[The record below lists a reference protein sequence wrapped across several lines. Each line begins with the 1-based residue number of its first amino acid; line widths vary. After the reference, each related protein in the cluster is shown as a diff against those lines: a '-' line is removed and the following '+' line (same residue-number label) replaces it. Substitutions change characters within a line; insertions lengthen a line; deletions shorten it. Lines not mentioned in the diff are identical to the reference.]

1 MSYILTQSATNSP
14 FSVVRVSGTSVDH
27 PDTIS
32 DSPWLSYDASTDTIS
47 VTDTDAYF
55 ETGMSLNRTSA
66 AGVVTYSLDPNG
78 ASDTHTWAQVNVA
91 GNTPGLSGSFSRGDD
106 TAYSVHNTTRV
117 DYEYRP
123 SSTSYSYITERS
135 KTIVKRL

>member
-1 MSYILTQSATNSP
+1 MSYILTQSADNSP
-14 FSVVRVSGTSVDH
+14 FSIVRVSGTTVDH

-32 DSPWLSYDASTDTIS
+32 NAPWLSYNASTDTIS

-55 ETGMSLNRTSA
+55 ETGMSLYRSVA

-78 ASDTHTWAQVNVA
+78 SSDMHTWAQVNIA
-91 GNTPGLSGSFSRGDD
+91 GNTPGGGAFSRGDD

-117 DYEYRP
+117 DYEYKP
-123 SSTSYSYITERS
+123 TTYTYITERS

>member
-1 MSYILTQSATNSP
+1 MSYILTQSADNSP
-14 FSVVRVSGTSVDH
+14 FSVVRVSATSVDH

-32 DSPWLSYDASTDTIS
+32 NSAWLSYDASTEEIS
-47 VTDTDAYF
+47 VTNTDAYF
-55 ETGMSLNRTSA
+55 ETSMSLNRTLA
-66 AGVVTYSLDPNG
+66 AGVVTYYLDPNG
-78 ASDTHTWAQVNVA
+78 TGNEHTWAQVNTA

-123 SSTSYSYITERS
+123 SPAFYSYITERS